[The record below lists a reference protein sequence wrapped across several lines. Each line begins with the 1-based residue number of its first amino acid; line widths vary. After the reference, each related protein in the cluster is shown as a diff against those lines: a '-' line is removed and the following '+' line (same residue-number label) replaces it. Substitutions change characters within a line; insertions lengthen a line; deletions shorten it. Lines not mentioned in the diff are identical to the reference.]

1 MTLTVKQL
9 IEKLE
14 KVEDKGRFVLY
25 ETPVAFHSV
34 DRVFIDERDKDI
46 ILTNI
51 ADSEHCDCEAC
62 EEDFTQL

>member
-25 ETPVAFHSV
+25 ETPVAFRSV
-34 DRVFIDERDKDI
+34 DRVFLDKRDGDI

-62 EEDFTQL
+62 EEDFMEL